1 MDIINNI
8 KHFSPGLPR
17 PYSSGN
23 NGITSLLYT
32 NIPYDEMSS
41 PARRCWIEERFRVY
55 LTLNNYDLLIFVGN
69 IQNNG
74 SRKPTFIIYQILGSS
89 KRHFLYFFTF
99 LMTQPWRCPSRVCC
113 GYF

>member
-8 KHFSPGLPR
+8 KHLSPGLPR

-55 LTLNNYDLLIFVGN
+55 THPLHHCSNKLEKIQLCAGLLILVF
-69 IQNNG
+69 
-74 SRKPTFIIYQILGSS
+74 
-89 KRHFLYFFTF
+89 KRNSL
-99 LMTQPWRCPSRVCC
+99 LRNRLRN
-113 GYF
+113 

>member
-8 KHFSPGLPR
+8 KHLSPGLPR

-41 PARRCWIEERFRVY
+41 PARRCWMEERFKEYTHPLHYCSTNDSDKLEKV
-55 LTLNNYDLLIFVGN
+55 
-69 IQNNG
+69 Q
-74 SRKPTFIIYQILGSS
+74 
-89 KRHFLYFFTF
+89 
-99 LMTQPWRCPSRVCC
+99 
-113 GYF
+113 